1 MLALLLATGQASGRG
16 DDPSGA
22 GGVLLIIGV
31 IVAVV
36 AVIALVAALIMR
48 ASRRGGEL

>member
-16 DDPSGA
+16 DDPSGI

-31 IVAVV
+31 II
-36 AVIALVAALIMR
+36 AVIVVISVVVGLIMR
-48 ASRRGGEL
+48 ASRRSGEL